1 MANAD
6 NTSIRIVIIVLAAL
20 GALGL
25 LAIPVWLATLRVS
38 GGENPTWL
46 PLENYGITEY
56 QILDSDLSNSNGLRA
71 AGPTAS
77 QGDASS
83 LEDFR
88 SIARSIKQDSEYRD
102 LDYISILFIERL
114 SGTPPKF
121 DVAVALTDLG
131 QTQVQNISGQPVS
144 GSKNGDG
151 VYLYAFP

>member
-6 NTSIRIVIIVLAAL
+6 NTSIRIVIIVPAAL
-20 GALGL
+20 GELSL
-25 LAIPVWLATLRVS
+25 LAILVWLATLRVS

-56 QILDSDLSNSNGLRA
+56 QILDSDLSNGNGLRA

-88 SIARSIKQDSEYRD
+88 SIARSIKQDNEYRN
-102 LDYISILFIERL
+102 LDYISIHFIKRL
-114 SGTPPKF
+114 SDTPPKF
-121 DVAVALTDLG
+121 GAAVALTDLG
-131 QTQVQNISGQPVS
+131 QIQMQNISGQPVS